1 MALHSLRHLTTFAA
15 VEDWYNSIT
24 PLGGAKNKGKDIRP
38 LGDRNR
44 KWERIAKIDDNC
56 YALSDGWN
64 PGDPIFGYNYSDG
77 RPLPE
82 DFERFAPIVW
92 RKHEDGT
99 ETIKV
104 RNANGPGSHQGRYAF
119 LNRCIPRNM
128 CFHVYRNGR
137 QYISVSNNATRQF
150 LAKGTTV
157 SAASMAYIN
166 SRKAARPNDTHSS
179 WSYLSWATDK
189 PDNADLIFQR
199 NNNDWTLI
207 SHGGLAEEPPLPRRV
222 VDKTLKAGL
231 KEQINEFREWTH
243 LMAPMIDISIAR
255 PFEAIKEYGD
265 ALGQWQKER
274 GDKYVRS
281 WGIFARRVDPE
292 VAREIVGNADHP
304 MRVVMAA
311 FAIYECNLK
320 RECPDTSERAAIKRD
335 FNKWLNKV
343 LAFNKTV

>member
-1 MALHSLRHLTTFAA
+1 MALEYISHLTTFAA
-15 VEDWYNSIT
+15 VEDWYNRIT
-24 PLGGAKNKGKDIRP
+24 PLRGANNKDKDIRP
-38 LGDRNR
+38 FGDRNR
-44 KWERIAKIDDNC
+44 KWDRIAKIDDNC
-56 YALSDGWN
+56 YAISDGWN
-64 PGDPIFGYNYSDG
+64 LGDPIFGYTYDHSSK
-77 RPLPE
+77 PLPE

-92 RKHEDGT
+92 RRHEDGT

-104 RNANGPGSHQGRYAF
+104 RNGHGPSAHMGRYAF
-119 LNRCIPRNM
+119 LNRCLPRGM
-128 CFHVYRNGR
+128 YFHLDRNGR

-157 SAASMAYIN
+157 SKGTVAYIDAK
-166 SRKAARPNDTHSS
+166 KAANPGNTYGPQH
-179 WSYLSWATDK
+179 YFTWATTA

-199 NNNDWTLI
+199 TDSGWTLI
-207 SHGGLAEEPPLPRRV
+207 SHNGLAEEPHLPRRV

-243 LMAPMIDISIAR
+243 LMAPMIDVTSQKSFQEYA
-255 PFEAIKEYGD
+255 EALTE
-265 ALGQWQKER
+265 WQKAQ
-274 GDKYVRS
+274 GGKFARS
-281 WGIFARRVDPE
+281 WGSLHSRVTPE
-292 VAREIVGNADHP
+292 VAREIVGNPDHP

-311 FAIYECNLK
+311 FAISACDLK